1 VSEKPR
7 RAPISLDLFRRFR
20 PAPAVAPRR
29 TDNAAAH
36 LATLVASAD
45 DAIIT
50 KDLDGIITTWNVAA
64 EKLFGYREDEV
75 VGRSITIIIPPERL
89 HEETEILSRLRRGE
103 SIQHFET
110 ERMRR
115 DGTRI
120 PISLAVS
127 PMRDAS
133 GRVFGASKIARD
145 ITDRRRAEAA
155 IREALQRLEVLYRLV
170 DEVGRVDDVA
180 EVCEAAVDAI
190 VSVGA
195 DRASVLLFDDAGV
208 MRFRAWRNLSD
219 GYRAAVDGHSPWS
232 RDTKDPAPVL
242 IGDVRTDASLGA
254 LRDVIAAEGIGA
266 LAFVPL
272 TADGRLLGKF
282 MIYYDTA
289 HAFSAAEVRLA
300 ETIGHHVA
308 FGLGRLLAE
317 ASIANLFAA
326 ERAARAEADAAN
338 HAKDQ
343 FLAVLSHELRTPLN
357 AILGWARLL
366 RAGHLGEAER
376 ARASG
381 IIERNAQLQAQLV
394 ADLLDVSRIAAG
406 KMEIERI
413 PVDLVLV
420 VREALET
427 VLADAHAKK
436 LAIVTDLD
444 DAAGEVL
451 GEARRLQQV
460 VSNLLLN
467 AIKFT
472 PDGGRVELTLRR
484 HETSARLTVRDTG
497 IGIEPALLARV
508 FDPFEQGDTTTTRRH
523 QGLGLGLAIVRRLV
537 ALHGGT
543 IRADSAGTGQGATF
557 TVDLPVLAVRIGPGR
572 AGEETGRAAP
582 AVNGGETQALQV
594 LVVDDQPDARDLLAV
609 VLGDHGMTVHT
620 AGSAAEALEML
631 AAQAVDVLISDISMP
646 DMDGY
651 QLIESVRALGGR
663 NIRAVAVTAYTGR
676 DVRERALAAGFDAHA
691 TKPVDP
697 EDLVHLLRSLA
708 PR

>member
-1 VSEKPR
+1 VFSLDILR
-7 RAPISLDLFRRFR
+7 RLWRAPREEPGRSH
-20 PAPAVAPRR
+20 
-29 TDNAAAH
+29 NAAAH
-36 LATLVASAD
+36 LAALVASAD

-50 KDLDGIITTWNVAA
+50 KDLEGVIKTWNAAA

-89 HEETEILSRLRRGE
+89 HEETEILSRLRRGQ

-127 PMRDAS
+127 PMRDAA

-155 IREALQRLEVLYRLV
+155 IHEALQRLEVLYRLV
-170 DEVGRVDDVA
+170 DEVGRVDDVSA
-180 EVCEAAVDAI
+180 VCEAAVDAV

-195 DRASVLLFDDAGV
+195 HRASVLIFDDAGV
-208 MRFRAWRNLSD
+208 MRFRAWRNLSH

-232 RDTKDPAPVL
+232 RDTKNPAPVL
-242 IGDVRTDASLGA
+242 IDDVRTDASLGA
-254 LRDVIAAEGIGA
+254 LREVIAAEGIGA

-282 MIYYDTA
+282 MIYYDTP

-300 ETIGHHVA
+300 ETIGHHVG
-308 FGLGRLLAE
+308 FGLGRLFAE
-317 ASIANLFAA
+317 ASIAQLFAA
-326 ERAARAEADAAN
+326 ERSARAEADAAN

-357 AILGWARLL
+357 AILGWARLM

-376 ARASG
+376 ARASA
-381 IIERNAQLQAQLV
+381 IIERNALLQAQLV

-406 KMEIERI
+406 KMDIERI

-427 VLADAHAKK
+427 VLADANAKK
-436 LAIVTDLD
+436 LTVVTDLD

-472 PDGGRVELTLRR
+472 PDGGRIELTLRR

-497 IGIEPALLARV
+497 IGIDPALLPRV

-543 IRADSAGTGQGATF
+543 IRADSAGLGQGATF
-557 TVDLPVLAVRIGPGR
+557 TVDLPVLAVRIGSGR
-572 AGEETGRAAP
+572 SDDDTRRDAP
-582 AVNGGETQALQV
+582 AANGDGAPPLRV

-609 VLGDHGMTVHT
+609 VLGEHGMTVHT
-620 AGSAAEALEML
+620 AGSAAEALEVL
-631 AAQAVDVLISDISMP
+631 STHDVDVLISDISMP

-651 QLIESVRALGGR
+651 HLIEGVRAAGR
-663 NIRAVAVTAYTGR
+663 GSIRAVAVTAYTGR
-676 DVRERALAAGFDAHA
+676 DVRDRALAAGFDAHA
-691 TKPVDP
+691 TKPVEP
-697 EDLVHLLRSLA
+697 EHLVHLLRTLA
-708 PR
+708 SR